1 PLCLI
6 ALALSL
12 TVLRRLPRYDRPH
25 RLDVVGAI
33 LIMAAS
39 SAFMLALNLGG
50 VRFPWLSLP
59 VLGLAACALL
69 LGAAFVAR
77 LLTALEPLI
86 PVSML
91 SDPAARLA
99 ILANCFGW
107 GSIVGLNIFLP
118 MYLQTVL
125 GWSATDSGR
134 SLIILMVTLN
144 ASAGLSSQVIG
155 RVRHYKALPMAC
167 MVLAIGSVI
176 ALGLSVS
183 AVTPLKFQIILFLI
197 GIGFGP
203 TAPLTQVALQNTVA
217 ARHLGTAVGAMNFG
231 RTLMGTVLVAVF
243 GTIVLA
249 GVPLHGPVS
258 EGARVLSSTSA
269 STFAIVFF
277 AMAGTMSVA
286 LLAVIRLEE
295 KPLLETM
302 PGARA

>member
-1 PLCLI
+1 
-6 ALALSL
+6 
-12 TVLRRLPRYDRPH
+12 
-25 RLDVVGAI
+25 
-33 LIMAAS
+33 
-39 SAFMLALNLGG
+39 
-50 VRFPWLSLP
+50 
-59 VLGLAACALL
+59 
-69 LGAAFVAR
+69 
-77 LLTALEPLI
+77 
-86 PVSML
+86 
-91 SDPAARLA
+91 
-99 ILANCFGW
+99 
-107 GSIVGLNIFLP
+107 

-125 GWSATDSGR
+125 GWSATDSGL